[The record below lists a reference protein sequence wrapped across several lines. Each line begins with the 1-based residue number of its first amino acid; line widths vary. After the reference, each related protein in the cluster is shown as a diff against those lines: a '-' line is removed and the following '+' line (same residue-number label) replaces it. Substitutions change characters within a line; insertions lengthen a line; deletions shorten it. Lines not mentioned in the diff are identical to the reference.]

1 MERALRAEV
10 VMVAIA
16 LLSIHFESKKY
27 RGPSKEKEKE
37 VSTTRT
43 KSSFSLFLLSGELS
57 NSFPLLRRSP
67 VLDPVA
73 AGVAGPNEAK
83 WPRNDDDSL
92 TSFYRRLISP

>member
-1 MERALRAEV
+1 MRAEV

-57 NSFPLLRRSP
+57 NSFPLL
-67 VLDPVA
+67 
-73 AGVAGPNEAK
+73 
-83 WPRNDDDSL
+83 SL
-92 TSFYRRLISP
+92 TRFGPGRGRSRRTQRSKVAP

>member
-43 KSSFSLFLLSGELS
+43 KSSFSLSFFLLSGELS
-57 NSFPLLRRSP
+57 NSFPLL
-67 VLDPVA
+67 
-73 AGVAGPNEAK
+73 
-83 WPRNDDDSL
+83 SL
-92 TSFYRRLISP
+92 TRFGPGRVGRSRRTQRGKVAP